1 MRRQVEVSKPK
12 PKPFY
17 ERKTKTMKLEA
28 VAAPPVGRHRRF
40 ANGSNSIG
48 IAHVALIATHTKQ
61 RGGEDSS
68 GWHGAPTSRRR
79 AQARRPYRRLTHQLI
94 SATQMW
100 PGWCLTCRQYIESRI
115 PQKGTPRTDRLPVGC
130 SSYRRR
136 L

>member
-61 RGGEDSS
+61 RGGLF
-68 GWHGAPTSRRR
+68 WAKTYLAHPAPVRYHRYQWR
-79 AQARRPYRRLTHQLI
+79 AGFCPKSQSKTIRRL
-94 SATQMW
+94 
-100 PGWCLTCRQYIESRI
+100 
-115 PQKGTPRTDRLPVGC
+115 VGM
-130 SSYRRR
+130 

>member
-61 RGGEDSS
+61 RGGLLQPSLALHLTLNASTQIQEPAEAVACVPVTSIS
-68 GWHGAPTSRRR
+68 KVCAPK
-79 AQARRPYRRLTHQLI
+79 L
-94 SATQMW
+94 
-100 PGWCLTCRQYIESRI
+100 
-115 PQKGTPRTDRLPVGC
+115 KPV
-130 SSYRRR
+130 
-136 L
+136 